1 MNELVV
7 ANVYK
12 LHKRD
17 GKFIDNTGKDNLY
30 RENHLVS
37 KQWADEMNDEWESRG
52 MKAVID
58 EEKTAEARQTILDN
72 AAMQA
77 EQDAAVSAVSDA
89 LISVA
94 KDVKKPKAKS
104 VDKEALLDKV
114 EELTGERPHHATG
127 VSKLE
132 ATIKEHSN

>member
-17 GKFIDNTGKDNLY
+17 GKFIDNTGADNLY

-37 KQWADEMNDEWESRG
+37 KQWADEMNKEWESRG

-58 EEKTAEARQTILDN
+58 EEKTIEARQAILDN

-94 KDVKKPKAKS
+94 KDVKKPKAKA
-104 VDKEALLDKV
+104 DKEALLDKV
-114 EELTGERPHHATG
+114 EELTGERPHHLTG
-127 VSKLE
+127 VAKLN
-132 ATIKEHSN
+132 AMIKEHSN